1 MNTTEHLISIQTR
14 LERIERLLK
23 KEQEDDTYMS
33 ITEASNYTR
42 LSTSTIRRSI
52 ESGELNAVSG
62 GGKIGGG
69 GGKLI
74 FKKSALT
81 EWLEK

>member
-1 MNTTEHLISIQTR
+1 MNTIEHLVSIQTR

-42 LSTSTIRRSI
+42 YSVSTLRKSL
-52 ESGELNAVSG
+52 ELGDLTCTRQG
-62 GGKIGGG
+62 GRNGKT
-69 GGKLI
+69 I
-74 FKKSALT
+74 FKKSSLT

>member
-1 MNTTEHLISIQTR
+1 MTETEHLIAIQTR

-42 LSTSTIRRSI
+42 FSASTIRRAL
-52 ESGELNAVSG
+52 ELGELSCVSQG
-62 GGKIGGG
+62 GRGGKT
-69 GGKLI
+69 I
-74 FKKSALT
+74 FKKSILT